1 MNVDKLLLYTLCS
14 IIMIVIVTSIMSFTK
29 VPAYAYTPYLYFCVL
44 LFIFDLVLVP
54 QPDL

>member
-44 LFIFDLVLVP
+44 LFIFDLILVP

>member
-1 MNVDKLLLYTLCS
+1 MCVDKLLLYTLYS
-14 IIMIVIVTSIMSFTK
+14 IIMIIVVTSIMSFTQ

-44 LFIFDLVLVP
+44 LFMFDLILIA